1 MWINKIQ
8 SITGHILEK
17 KATSLKI
24 KKGTFFFHFQGVHF
38 FHATFM
44 LMHEMSKIGLYNTD

>member
-44 LMHEMSKIGLYNTD
+44 LMHEMSKIGPL